1 MKTTFLRATVL
12 AGLALAASG
21 ALADGTKGEVTKV
34 DTRRERV
41 TIKHG
46 PLENLD
52 MPAMTMVFEV
62 ADPAMMDMLTVGS
75 TITFTADRIDGKLT
89 ITGIE

>member
-1 MKTTFLRATVL
+1 MKTLFSRVTIL
-12 AGLALAASG
+12 AGLAFAATG

-34 DTRRERV
+34 DTRRDRV

-46 PLENLD
+46 PLTNLD

-62 ADPAMMDMLTVGS
+62 ADPAMMDKLTVGKA
-75 TITFTADRIDGKLT
+75 ITFTADRIDGKLT